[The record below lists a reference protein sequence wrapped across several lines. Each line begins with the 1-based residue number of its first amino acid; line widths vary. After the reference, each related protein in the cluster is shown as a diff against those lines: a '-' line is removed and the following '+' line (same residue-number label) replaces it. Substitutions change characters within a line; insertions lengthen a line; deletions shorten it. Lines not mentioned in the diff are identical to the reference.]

1 MPKRKTKTAEAYPE
15 DVPERSS
22 TTEMLVT
29 LDEDAHDLDQAEQF
43 RGRVVDALN
52 TIARLV
58 EADEDEEY
66 ASEALALV
74 GACFARLGLIS
85 HSEMRVLI
93 THYCER

>member
-29 LDEDAHDLDQAEQF
+29 LDETPTTLITEQF
-43 RGRVVDALN
+43 RGLVVDALN
-52 TIARLV
+52 TIALLV

-66 ASEALALV
+66 ASEALALSWHLL
-74 GACFARLGLIS
+74 CQ
-85 HSEMRVLI
+85 
-93 THYCER
+93 TWTYQP